1 MTDRFTIFY
10 DWQANT
16 SANGVFESKMSDI
29 VRGTAKTTVSA
40 GTCTSPATTP
50 TPPSSNRASTAT
62 DVTASETEV
71 VCSRDA
77 EVSVMLASEEVVE
90 KTEVTPAASEPI
102 ANEKSVKE
110 EATVVS
116 KQSPA
121 K

>member
-1 MTDRFTIFY
+1 MTDCFTIFY

-50 TPPSSNRASTAT
+50 TPPSSNRASTAS

-71 VCSRDA
+71 VSSRDA
-77 EVSVMLASEEVVE
+77 EVMVASEEVVE
-90 KTEVTPAASEPI
+90 KTEVTPAVSEPI